1 MPILSAFGAAKA
13 IGVAGNPPVQNYSY
27 DYNSTYMTYPTDS
40 AFAIGSN
47 DFSIE
52 CFVYLEST
60 PTIGAVI
67 LDFGYLNSVDITYRN
82 KLSFFINSSRQPT
95 IARALSSGGQ
105 QYSSTI
111 AVSLNTWTYVAAS
124 RVSGTVRIFVGS
136 SLGVSQTFS
145 GTLVTSSNP
154 PSIGKAVYVTRY
166 FDGKI
171 SNLRFNVGS
180 GFTSATVPTSPLNNA
195 ATTKMLTCQS
205 ATIKD
210 NSVANAGGPWT
221 ITNNGATVTTGP
233 F

>member
-13 IGVAGNPPVQNYSY
+13 IGVAGNPPVQNYAY
-27 DYNSTYMTYPTDS
+27 DYNSTYMTYPTNS

-60 PTIGAVI
+60 PTISATI
-67 LDFGYLNSVDITYRN
+67 LDFGYLNSIDITYRN

-105 QYSSTI
+105 EYASTI
-111 AVSLNTWTYVAAS
+111 PVSLNTWTYVAAS

-136 SLGVSQTFS
+136 SLGRSAVFS

-171 SNLRFNVGS
+171 SNLRYNVGS
-180 GFTSATVPTSPLNNA
+180 GFTSATVPTGPLSKQ

-205 ATIKD
+205 AIIKD